1 MSEVGR
7 GGGDRTKSDVDSA
20 PFGFIPGYT
29 GVMAK
34 EHNFAPHAMEFL
46 APAGKSNL
54 IELVE

>member
-1 MSEVGR
+1 MFGPGS
-7 GGGDRTKSDVDSA
+7 

-34 EHNFAPHAMEFL
+34 EHNFAPCAMEFL